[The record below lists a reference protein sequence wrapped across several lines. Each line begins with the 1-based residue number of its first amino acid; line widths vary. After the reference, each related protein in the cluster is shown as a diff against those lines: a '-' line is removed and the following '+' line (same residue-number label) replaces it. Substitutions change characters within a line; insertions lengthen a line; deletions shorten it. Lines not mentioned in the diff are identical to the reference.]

1 MLLSHLYMTA
11 NFSGLVQALQLKVW
25 GAASFMGTNHTL
37 CACTQKFPS
46 AEELDPIYVP
56 RVCHDGLLTCKCD
69 MIII

>member
-1 MLLSHLYMTA
+1 MPLPHLYRTVHL
-11 NFSGLVQALQLKVW
+11 SGFVQTLQLKVW

-56 RVCHDGLLTCKCD
+56 CVCRDGLLTYKCY